1 MPLHT
6 VPVGTVRTPTANR
19 EVQCPEPRPRS
30 RNTIAPGTIRG
41 SRVLDTFFGGLCGQ
55 HSASLFIVQ
64 AKIHA
69 QNGHQSHAP
78 RATYPQ
84 LFNSPHSTDSLN
96 FFWGSIFDRF
106 CSSIHRGWIERVL
119 KIARIFPGF
128 KSCPQAESN
137 TSNSAPIWPN
147 RYILCVEGLIGFY
160 QPGTK

>member
-1 MPLHT
+1 MPPQI
-6 VPVGTVRTPTANR
+6 VPAGTVRARAANR
-19 EVQCPEPRPRS
+19 GGRCPKPRPRS
-30 RNTIAPGTIRG
+30 CNTIAPETIRG
-41 SRVLDTFFGGLCGQ
+41 SRVLDTFFGRLCGQ
-55 HSASLFIVQ
+55 HSASLFIDQ
-64 AKIHA
+64 AKLHA
-69 QNGHQSHAP
+69 RNGHQSHAP

-84 LFNSPHSTDSLN
+84 LFNSLHSTDSLN
-96 FFWGSIFDRF
+96 FFWGSKFDSF
-106 CSSIHRGWIERVL
+106 WSSIHRVWIERVP